1 MFAVLL
7 VLVAATGALLLVRL
21 APGDATADLVGNAT
35 AEQIAATRAR
45 FDLDRAPA
53 AHLWL
58 WATRVVRLDLGT
70 SYLYN
75 RPVAP
80 IVARAAVN
88 TAGLGLTALVLATI
102 AGLSLG
108 IVTGSRRGFLPSIIR
123 AGSLLCVS
131 LPPLLTSLLLIFVA
145 ARTGWF
151 PVGGM
156 TSVAA
161 VDQGW
166 IAWLADVARHLP
178 LPALALAL
186 PIAAAFERLQAQAMG
201 QALGEPFVVAAV
213 ARGVPREAVLLRHA
227 WPASLRPIC
236 AVYGLAIG
244 GLLSG
249 SFVVEY
255 VTAWP
260 GLGRTMYSALLAHDV
275 YLVAGCAAAGA
286 AFVGFGLFVGD
297 VLLAAADPRAREDAA

>member
-1 MFAVLL
+1 V
-7 VLVAATGALLLVRL
+7 
-21 APGDATADLVGNAT
+21 
-35 AEQIAATRAR
+35 
-45 FDLDRAPA
+45 
-53 AHLWL
+53 
-58 WATRVVRLDLGT
+58 
-70 SYLYN
+70 
-75 RPVAP
+75 
-80 IVARAAVN
+80 
-88 TAGLGLTALVLATI
+88 TALALATVV
-102 AGLSLG
+102 GLSLG
-108 IVTGSRRGFLPSIIR
+108 IVTGSRRGWLPSLIR
-123 AGSLLCVS
+123 ACSLLCVS
-131 LPPLLTSLLLIFVA
+131 LPPLLTSLLLVFVA

-156 TSVAA
+156 TSVGA

-166 IAWLADVARHLP
+166 IAWFVDVAHHVS

-201 QALGEPFVVAAV
+201 QAIGEPFVMAAV
-213 ARGVPREAVLLRHA
+213 ARGVPRDAVLLRHA

-260 GLGRTMYSALLAHDV
+260 GLGRTMYAALLGHDV

-297 VLLAAADPRAREDAA
+297 VLLAAVDPRVREDAA